1 MLAELSIR
9 GLSVI
14 EHLSAS
20 FSDGFSVITGES
32 GAGKSVFVYALA
44 LLSGERAKKEA
55 IRKDA
60 DRAFVS
66 ATFVGFD
73 SSDASK
79 ELEPYGVE
87 LSEDVVTV
95 SREMTKDRSV
105 ARINGWIVPLE
116 ALKVLANYLMM
127 IYGQHDQLELLDKD
141 MALRYVDRTIPETLR
156 NSVQSDVLRLRALD
170 REEKALL
177 APQEREREMELL
189 RYQIDEIERT
199 DFFNVD
205 EDELFE
211 EYKKLAHVESIL
223 ESLAKVEALVG
234 GNGEFGVEEG
244 IVEILKTSRSIEQF
258 GFKDLIESAESLNV
272 ALNELKY
279 ANQLAMDSLTPD
291 PARKEELYNRITEMD
306 AIKRKYG
313 PERDD
318 VQSFYETVTQRKEEL
333 ERAEE
338 RVETIKKE
346 REKIQS
352 QLKKNTQE
360 LTALRKK
367 EAQSLSERMTTALK
381 ELAIPHAKFSAH
393 VDEKTLDVDGADQVE
408 FYFSANEGEDEKLL
422 REVASGGE
430 MSRIMLALLTIGE
443 NTKNKTLVFDEIDTG
458 LSGRTAQRMA
468 EKLFDL
474 SLHTQVVAVS
484 HLPQIA
490 SMADTHFLI
499 EKTTEEER
507 TYSTFTCLDDS
518 ARERE
523 MMRLVG
529 GVDITGTTKEHAQ
542 EMLSQSKQYRERNK
556 PHD

>member
-1 MLAELSIR
+1 MLAELTIR

-14 EHLSAS
+14 EHLRAS

-32 GAGKSVFVYALA
+32 GAGKSVFVYALS

-55 IRKDA
+55 IRKGS

-66 ATFVGFD
+66 ATFEGFD
-73 SSDASK
+73 SSRVSK
-79 ELEPYGVE
+79 GLEPYGVE
-87 LSEDVVTV
+87 LCEDVVTV
-95 SREMTKDRSV
+95 SREMTKERSV

-116 ALKVLANYLMM
+116 ALKVLTNLLMM
-127 IYGQHDQLELLDKD
+127 IYGQHDQLELMDKSL
-141 MALRYVDRTIPETLR
+141 ALRYVDRTIPETLR
-156 NSVQSDVLRLRALD
+156 NSIKSDVLQMRDLD
-170 REEKALL
+170 REEQALL

-189 RYQIDEIERT
+189 SYQIDEIERA
-199 DFFNVD
+199 DFFDVD

-211 EYKKLAHVESIL
+211 EYKKLAHVESII
-223 ESLAKVEALVG
+223 ESLAKIETYVG
-234 GNGEFGVEEG
+234 GEGEFGVEE
-244 IVEILKTSRSIEQF
+244 VAAEILKTSRSLEQF

-272 ALNELKY
+272 ALEELKY
-279 ANQLAMDSLTPD
+279 ANQLAIESLTPD
-291 PARKEELYNRITEMD
+291 PARKEELYNRITEID

-313 PERDD
+313 PERVD
-318 VQSFYETVTQRKEEL
+318 VRTFYETATARKKEL
-333 ERAEE
+333 ERADK
-338 RVETIKKE
+338 RVAAIKKV
-346 REKIQS
+346 REEIQV
-352 QLKKNTQE
+352 QLKKNAQVLTQ
-360 LTALRKK
+360 LRKK
-367 EAQSLSERMTTALK
+367 EAQSLSKRMTMALT
-381 ELAIPHAKFSAH
+381 ELAIPHAKFSVH
-393 VDEKTLDVDGADQVE
+393 VAEKTLDVDGADQVE
-408 FYFSANEGEDEKLL
+408 FYFSANEGEEEKLL

-443 NTKNKTLVFDEIDTG
+443 NTKTKTLVFDEIDTG

-474 SLHTQVVAVS
+474 SLDTQVIAVS

-507 TYSTFTCLDDS
+507 TYSTFICLDDS
-518 ARERE
+518 GRERE

>member
-20 FSDGFSVITGES
+20 FSDGFSVLTGES

-55 IRKDA
+55 IRKDS
-60 DRAFVS
+60 DRAFVN
-66 ATFVGFD
+66 ATFMGFD
-73 SSDASK
+73 SSRVLKA
-79 ELEPYGVE
+79 LEPYGVE

-116 ALKVLANYLMM
+116 ALKALANHLIT
-127 IYGQHDQLELLDKD
+127 IYGQHDQLELMDKD
-141 MALRYVDRTIPETLR
+141 MALRYVNRTIPESLR
-156 NSVQSDVLRLRALD
+156 NSVRSDVLRLRDLD

-177 APQEREREMELL
+177 APQERVREMELL

-223 ESLAKVEALVG
+223 ESLAKIEAFVG

-244 IVEILKTSRSIEQF
+244 VVEILKTSRSIEQF

-279 ANQLAMDSLTPD
+279 ANQLAMDGLTPD
-291 PARKEELYNRITEMD
+291 PARKEELYNRITEID

-313 PERDD
+313 PERND
-318 VQSFYETVTQRKEEL
+318 VRSFYETATQRMEEL

-346 REKIQS
+346 RRKIQT

-367 EAQSLSERMTTALK
+367 EAQSLSERMTIALK
-381 ELAIPHAKFSAH
+381 ELAIPHAKFSVH
-393 VDEKTLDVDGADQVE
+393 VDKKTLDVDGADQIE

-490 SMADTHFLI
+490 SMADAHFLI

-507 TYSTFTCLDDS
+507 TYSTFTRLDDS

>member
-55 IRKDA
+55 IRKDS

-66 ATFVGFD
+66 ATFMGFD
-73 SSDASK
+73 ASRVSK
-79 ELEPYGVE
+79 ELEPYGIE
-87 LSEDVVTV
+87 LIEDVVTV
-95 SREMTKDRSV
+95 SRELTKDRSV
-105 ARINGWIVPLE
+105 ARIDGRIVPLE
-116 ALKVLANYLMM
+116 ALKVLAKHLMM

-141 MALRYVDRTIPETLR
+141 MALRYVDRMIPESLR
-156 NSVQSDVLRLRALD
+156 NSIRSDVLRLRDLD
-170 REEKALL
+170 REGRALL
-177 APQEREREMELL
+177 APQERAREMELL
-189 RYQIDEIERT
+189 SYQIDEIERA
-199 DFFNVD
+199 DFFDVD

-223 ESLAKVEALVG
+223 ESLAKIEACVG
-234 GNGEFGVEEG
+234 GDGEFGVEEG
-244 IVEILKTSRSIEQF
+244 VAEILKTSRSLEQF

-272 ALNELKY
+272 ALDELKY
-279 ANQLAMDSLTPD
+279 ANQLAMDGLMPD
-291 PARKEELYNRITEMD
+291 PARKEELYNRITEID

-318 VQSFYETVTQRKEEL
+318 VRTFYETSTARREEL
-333 ERAEE
+333 ERADE
-338 RVETIKKE
+338 RVEAIKKE
-346 REKIQS
+346 RKEIQE
-352 QLKKNTQE
+352 QLKKNAQE
-360 LTALRKK
+360 LTDLREK

-381 ELAIPHAKFSAH
+381 ELAIPHAKFSVH
-393 VDEKTLDVDGADQVE
+393 VDEKTLDVDGANQVE

-443 NTKNKTLVFDEIDTG
+443 DAKDKTLVFDEIDTG

-474 SLHTQVVAVS
+474 SLDTQVIAVS

-499 EKTTEEER
+499 EKTTEGKR
-507 TYSTFTCLDDS
+507 TYSTFTCLDVS

-529 GVDITGTTKEHAQ
+529 GVDITGTTKDHAQ
-542 EMLSQSKQYRERNK
+542 EMLSQSKQYRERNT

>member
-14 EHLSAS
+14 EHLSTS
-20 FSDGFSVITGES
+20 FSDGFSVVTGES
-32 GAGKSVFVYALA
+32 GAGKSVFVYALS

-55 IRKDA
+55 IRKDS

-66 ATFVGFD
+66 ATFMGFD
-73 SSDASK
+73 SSCVSK
-79 ELEPYGVE
+79 ALEPYGVE

-116 ALKVLANYLMM
+116 ALKALGNHLIT
-127 IYGQHDQLELLDKD
+127 IYGQHDQLELMDKD
-141 MALRYVDRTIPETLR
+141 MALRYVDRTIPEILR
-156 NSVQSDVLRLRALD
+156 NSVRSDVLRLRALD

-199 DFFNVD
+199 DFFKVD

-223 ESLAKVEALVG
+223 ESLAKIESLVG

-244 IVEILKTSRSIEQF
+244 VLEILKTSRSLEQF
-258 GFKDLIESAESLNV
+258 GFKDLIESADSLNV

-279 ANQLAMDSLTPD
+279 ANQLAMESLSPD

-313 PERDD
+313 PARDD
-318 VQSFYETVTQRKEEL
+318 VQSFYETVTRRKEEL

-352 QLKKNTQE
+352 QLKKNSRE

-381 ELAIPHAKFSAH
+381 ELAIPHAKFSVH
-393 VDEKTLDVDGADQVE
+393 VDEKTLDVDGADQIE

-443 NTKNKTLVFDEIDTG
+443 NTKNKILVFDEIDTG
-458 LSGRTAQRMA
+458 LSGRTAQRVA

-490 SMADTHFLI
+490 SMADTHYLI
-499 EKTTEEER
+499 EKMTEEER